1 MWMAAARD
9 SAAAAAAA
17 RRAAAPAL
25 LLSAVAGGRGAAA
38 AAEDRLTELATTG
51 FVVMSAERE
60 PLGPTLPLLDEE
72 EDGLVL
78 EEEEPTT
85 GFRLRAT
92 PAAAALE
99 PEAAATRSPFFREP
113 PDPSLLEPLPL
124 RLREVDAVE
133 ADAPDRPTLLL
144 AGLSDEAAE
153 VLAPPLRLTGAGPT
167 DEFGR
172 EVEFAV
178 GRRDASTGSR
188 EPNTLRP
195 AA

>member
-1 MWMAAARD
+1 
-9 SAAAAAAA
+9 
-17 RRAAAPAL
+17 
-25 LLSAVAGGRGAAA
+25 
-38 AAEDRLTELATTG
+38 LTELATTG

-60 PLGPTLPLLDEE
+60 PPGPTLPPLE
-72 EDGLVL
+72 EDGLML

-92 PAAAALE
+92 PAAATLE
-99 PEAAATRSPFFREP
+99 PEEAAATTRSPFFCEP
-113 PDPSLLEPLPL
+113 ADPSLLEPLPL

-144 AGLSDEAAE
+144 LAGLSDEAAD
-153 VLAPPLRLTGAGPT
+153 VLPPLRLTGAGPT

-172 EVEFAV
+172 EDEFAV

-195 AA
+195 AACGVFERCWPPPPVCSTVVSTSAAAPSSSASSR